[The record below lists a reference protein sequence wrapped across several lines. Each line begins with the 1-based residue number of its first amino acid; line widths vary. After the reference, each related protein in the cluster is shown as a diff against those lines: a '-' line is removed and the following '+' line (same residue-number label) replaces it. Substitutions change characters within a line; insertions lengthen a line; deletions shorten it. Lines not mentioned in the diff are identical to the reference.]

1 MAESGTSTAKKVVR
15 IILKVL
21 TYTLNTILTIL
32 LIGIIAGIIAG
43 SAFLWYVNNYV
54 ETEIDESIFE
64 SVENVDTVTKIYYTE
79 YTNRDSR
86 IGYDVELVDQRI
98 YGGTNSI
105 YVKYKD
111 IPQNLVSAFIAI
123 EDERFWTNKGVDW
136 KRTIAAVGNFFLKFN
151 ANFGGSSITQQL
163 IKNVTGKDDYTIQRK
178 VQEIF
183 WALDL
188 EKKKSKTEILEL
200 YLNAIY
206 FSQNCWGVQAAAYTY
221 FGKDVEDLTLL
232 ECACLAAIPNSPTKY
247 DPIVNP
253 ENNKFRR
260 NVVLKLMKNN
270 NIITEEEYNENYDKD
285 IELNIQRTSDTT
297 NINSWYTDM
306 VIDDVINDLV
316 EEYGYTRQ
324 KASNLVYTSGLQ
336 IYTVMDPEVQS
347 VLEEVYASNDAF
359 PVTTSG
365 VSAQSSMIVIHPTT
379 GDVLGVVGARG
390 TKTANR
396 IQNYATHTLRSPGSS
411 IKPLS
416 VYAPA
421 LEAGLI
427 TYGSIIDD
435 FPIRVYNGGAWP
447 ANLPVVYNGLTT
459 VNSAIERSVNTVA
472 VRVLNKLTPQASY
485 DFCKNTLKMNSLI
498 DQAETSSGNVYSD
511 IGEASLALGQ
521 LTYGLTVRE
530 ITAAYSIFA
539 NAGIYNDVRTYT
551 RVLDNKGRV
560 LLSRELPTGTI
571 AISEENAFVMTKML
585 QNVVNNGTGTSITLR
600 HKIDVA
606 GKTGTAGN
614 DFDRWFIGFTPYY
627 IGGVWYGYEY
637 NKAINAPGNP
647 ASNVWD
653 TVMTKLHQ
661 KFIDEAEAGGEA
673 LRTFEQPANVVKVTY
688 CKDSGMLMGDA
699 CRLDPRGS
707 RADVGY
713 FVRGTEPTQTCTT
726 HVVVD
731 YDTSTGGVAHA
742 GCPSQYVK
750 KVALIR
756 VENRSFPF
764 SVYVTDAQYVYRDL
778 PETVEPGSTWNVPFF
793 INTIPAG
800 QSVGIT
806 NLWGGRQYNSFCYE
820 HFDFAGFRNWLA
832 NKDKIPETSAE
843 TSSVTEPVTTPETE
857 HKNPV
862 EYFYM
867 E

>member
-1 MAESGTSTAKKVVR
+1 MSKTAVKVAKTTGK
-15 IILKVL
+15 ILLKIFA
-21 TYTLNTILTIL
+21 YTLNTVLTIL
-32 LIGIIAGIIAG
+32 LICIIAGIIAG
-43 SAFLWYVNNYV
+43 SAFLWYVNNYID
-54 ETEIDESIFE
+54 TEIDEDLFAA
-64 SVENVDTVTKIYYTE
+64 VENVDTVTRIYYTE
-79 YTNRDSR
+79 YTDRDNRV
-86 IGYDVELVDQRI
+86 GYDVELVDQRI
-98 YGGTNSI
+98 YGDAHSI
-105 YVKYKD
+105 YVKYAD
-111 IPQNLVSAFIAI
+111 IPQNLVSAFVAI

-136 KRTIAAVGNFFLKFN
+136 KRTIAAVGNFFLQFDD
-151 ANFGGSSITQQL
+151 NFGGSSITQQL
-163 IKNVTGKDDYTIQRK
+163 IKNVTGEDDYTIQRK

-188 EKKKSKTEILEL
+188 EKKKSKQEILEL

-221 FGKDVEDLTLL
+221 FGKDVDELTLL
-232 ECACLAAIPNSPTKY
+232 ESACLAAIPNSPTKY
-247 DPIVNP
+247 DPIINP
-253 ENNKFRR
+253 DNNKKRR
-260 NVVLKLMKNN
+260 NIVLDLMKKNN
-270 NIITEEEYNENYDKD
+270 MITEEEYNENYDKD
-285 IELNIQRTSDTT
+285 IELNIQRTSETA

-316 EEYGYTRQ
+316 EEYGYTRPY
-324 KASNLVYTSGLQ
+324 ASKLIYSGGLQ
-336 IYTVMDPEVQS
+336 IFTVMDPEVQD
-347 VLEEVYASNDAF
+347 VLEEVYESDDAF
-359 PVTTSG
+359 PKTTSG
-365 VSAQSSMIVIHPTT
+365 VPAQSSMIVIHPTT
-379 GDVLGVVGARG
+379 GDILGVVGARG
-390 TKTANR
+390 EKTGNR

-421 LEAGLI
+421 LEAGKI

-435 FPIRVYNGGAWP
+435 FPVKVLNDGPWP
-447 ANLPVVYNGLTT
+447 SNLPVVYNGLTT

-472 VRVLNKLTPQASY
+472 VRVLNSITPLASFN
-485 DFCKNTLKMNSLI
+485 FCKETLKMESLI
-498 DQAETSSGNVYSD
+498 SQTETASGKTYSD

-530 ITAAYSIFA
+530 ITAAYSIFV
-539 NAGIYNDVRTYT
+539 NDGIYNDVRSYT
-551 RVLDNKGRV
+551 KVLDNRGKV

-571 AISEENAFVMTKML
+571 AISEENAYIMTKML
-585 QNVVNNGTGTSITLR
+585 QNVVNNGTGRSITLR
-600 HKIDVA
+600 NTIDVA

-614 DFDRWFIGFTPYY
+614 DYDRWFIGFTPYY

-637 NKAINAPGNP
+637 NKAINAAGYP
-647 ASNVWD
+647 ANDIWD

-661 KFIDEAEAGGEA
+661 KYIDEAAAGGEA
-673 LRTFEQPANVVKVTY
+673 LKTFEQPENVVKVTY

-713 FVRGTEPTQTCTT
+713 FAKGTEPTETCTT
-726 HVVVD
+726 HVVVN
-731 YDTSTGGVAHA
+731 YDTSTGGIAHE

-750 KVALIR
+750 QVALIR

-778 PETVEPGSTWNVPFF
+778 PEDVEPGSTWNEPFF

-800 QSVGIT
+800 QSVGMT

-820 HFDFAGFRNWLA
+820 HFDFDAFRKWLA
-832 NKDKIPETSAE
+832 GGNIDDDSKEEDPDIVNDPDDLFFED
-843 TSSVTEPVTTPETE
+843 
-857 HKNPV
+857 
-862 EYFYM
+862 
-867 E
+867 